1 MDSTKSKKITP
12 SQALLADLAKKAPGS
27 PLARRLFEESGSV
40 PPTVLAVPQD
50 ASDAFAHASAAAE
63 ATEQIP
69 PDDSVGRLDDV
80 YQQLASQ
87 QLLMDK
93 MAASQAAT
101 DEMLAT
107 LHAAVAMLTLVLI
120 SGSAAVPDTL
130 RAAGVRS
137 NVSNATNADDVN
149 ATHQPV
155 SPALQQGTAAAAAEM
170 NERTTREE
178 KNATDLLSV
187 SASDDARHSADAV
200 NDTTTDED
208 GIPGPQQGTAA
219 ATAVRRIGVNAL
231 PGDESGTRHQ
241 EEDANDHG
249 SKQGTADQDT
259 DATPAG
265 SQQGTAAA
273 LESPTACL
281 QMLLKFKDHDPG
293 LFSDSSRR
301 WTTNGPSL
309 YDFIRDAKLALCCSL
324 ERKLNRP
331 GTEAFKA
338 LSSFVD
344 TVVSVYEPEGYSATS
359 TMIQAGVYNGES
371 VAAEHMDNLVCIA
384 VRRWDCLE
392 KIIQDVELTGRY
404 DRKLCDHAG
413 ITQEKGYQKFSPSSP
428 GGPERW
434 MQLRRLVLTFFRQPA
449 SILQEKKQM
458 REQYLDHL
466 QEYSEMQE
474 FVTADD
480 RVWRKYIAAGGSVSD
495 QTRIEWVMQKIS
507 GASCAAVAEY
517 KRTMKNIGKLDPR
530 LESDWLFF
538 SDVLIMVC
546 FGAGDEVI
554 VPARV
559 PSSVPV
565 AAPVAVPVAVPA
577 PTKTDSRV
585 LDKQQ
590 IQALHRYA
598 IAHNLTFSE
607 TSLEEVIEDGGVEK
621 WAKVPQDEAVSIGK
635 EATHSKPPIGQL
647 VLEPPRVPTLFPV

>member
-107 LHAAVAMLTLVLI
+107 LHAAVAMLTSVLT

-137 NVSNATNADDVN
+137 NVSNATNADDGN

-231 PGDESGTRHQ
+231 PGE
-241 EEDANDHG
+241 
-249 SKQGTADQDT
+249 
-259 DATPAG
+259 
-265 SQQGTAAA
+265 
-273 LESPTACL
+273 
-281 QMLLKFKDHDPG
+281 
-293 LFSDSSRR
+293 
-301 WTTNGPSL
+301 W
-309 YDFIRDAKLALCCSL
+309 Y
-324 ERKLNRP
+324 
-331 GTEAFKA
+331 
-338 LSSFVD
+338 
-344 TVVSVYEPEGYSATS
+344 
-359 TMIQAGVYNGES
+359 
-371 VAAEHMDNLVCIA
+371 
-384 VRRWDCLE
+384 
-392 KIIQDVELTGRY
+392 
-404 DRKLCDHAG
+404 
-413 ITQEKGYQKFSPSSP
+413 SSP
-428 GGPERW
+428 G
-434 MQLRRLVLTFFRQPA
+434 RRCQRPWIKA
-449 SILQEKKQM
+449 
-458 REQYLDHL
+458 RD
-466 QEYSEMQE
+466 
-474 FVTADD
+474 
-480 RVWRKYIAAGGSVSD
+480 
-495 QTRIEWVMQKIS
+495 
-507 GASCAAVAEY
+507 CC
-517 KRTMKNIGKLDPR
+517 PR
-530 LESDWLFF
+530 
-538 SDVLIMVC
+538 
-546 FGAGDEVI
+546 
-554 VPARV
+554 
-559 PSSVPV
+559 
-565 AAPVAVPVAVPA
+565 
-577 PTKTDSRV
+577 
-585 LDKQQ
+585 
-590 IQALHRYA
+590 H
-598 IAHNLTFSE
+598 
-607 TSLEEVIEDGGVEK
+607 
-621 WAKVPQDEAVSIGK
+621 
-635 EATHSKPPIGQL
+635 
-647 VLEPPRVPTLFPV
+647 